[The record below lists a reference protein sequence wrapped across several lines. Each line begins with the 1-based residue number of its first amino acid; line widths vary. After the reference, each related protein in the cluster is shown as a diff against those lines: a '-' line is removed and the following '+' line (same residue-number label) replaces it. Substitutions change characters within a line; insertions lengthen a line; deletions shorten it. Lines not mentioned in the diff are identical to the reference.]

1 MQKIKGFTEGHRKE
15 GQHNSI
21 VINSHNS
28 CWQQKILK
36 EFGSVCDQIAQVRQF
51 EAALYVY
58 LEEQDPKYVRTEWV
72 QKLLI

>member
-1 MQKIKGFTEGHRKE
+1 M
-15 GQHNSI
+15 
-21 VINSHNS
+21 INFHSS

-58 LEEQDPKYVRTEWV
+58 LEEQDPQYVRTEWV